1 MVGGP
6 SIALRVAPTH
16 RMSLVRVTD
25 EAGVAWLAEVED
37 FPDSPMRAS
46 TPEEAVRRAWAA
58 VEESQA
64 ESTSDGVALSSPT
77 ATPRHSGKLLVRMP
91 ATLHD
96 ELART
101 AESEGVSLN
110 QLINGVLAGAVHW
123 RSVDV
128 ATDAVARGRWRSGSL
143 TPIVLGANFAV
154 VLVAAI
160 VAITVLVVAW
170 RGGA

>member
-1 MVGGP
+1 
-6 SIALRVAPTH
+6 
-16 RMSLVRVTD
+16 MSLVRVTD

-37 FPDSPMRAS
+37 FPESPARAT

-58 VEESQA
+58 VEESNA
-64 ESTSDGVALSSPT
+64 APTGDRVALSSPA

-96 ELART
+96 ELAQA

-110 QLINGVLAGAVHW
+110 QLINGILAGAVQW
-123 RSVDV
+123 RSVDA
-128 ATDAVARGRWRSGSL
+128 ATDSGATQGRWQSARL

-160 VAITVLVVAW
+160 VAIAVLVVALL
-170 RGGA
+170 GS

>member
-6 SIALRVAPTH
+6 SIALRDAPTH

-25 EAGVAWLAEVED
+25 EAGVSWLAEVED
-37 FPDSPMRAS
+37 LSESPARAA

-58 VEESQA
+58 VEESHA
-64 ESTSDGVALSSPT
+64 TSTGDDVALPSPI

-96 ELART
+96 ELAQA

-110 QLINGVLAGAVHW
+110 QLINGILAGAVQW

-128 ATDAVARGRWRSGSL
+128 VADTGTQGRWQSGRL
-143 TPIVLGANFAV
+143 TTIVLGANFAV